1 MTIRPVIFASLLFGV
16 VHAAGFPAFGWDQP
30 SPQTSPPVSFLK
42 DLAPVLVRNCIACHN
57 PKKSEGKYV
66 MTTFAQL
73 ARGGVAGEGI
83 NLEPGDADAS
93 YFVELCRI
101 DGEPR
106 MPYKLDPLPSES
118 IALIERWVKEGAKYD
133 GVDPTEEWLVA
144 LRKASPVIVPEN
156 YPAPVPITAL
166 AFSPDGSKLVASG
179 YHEVTAWGILDGKLD
194 RRTGGLAERTHAV
207 AFSPDGKWFATA
219 GGDPGQYGS
228 VRLFA
233 VNPDGA
239 SRPTYEIP
247 TSVDAFLPDDSH
259 PALPALATAVNLIE
273 MIDSAFA
280 VAFSPDSTKLA
291 AAGADRAVRIWDV
304 LTGAEIMTIEDHADW
319 VFDLAWS
326 PDGKRIATASRDKTS
341 KVFDVQKKEVLAT
354 FPGHADIVYAV
365 RFAPDGK
372 SVVSGGNDHQIRVWN
387 PDEDAKQ
394 IRAVGGF
401 NGAIFRLAFS
411 PDGKMLAATGDDKV
425 VRVFE
430 DYTVKHNLAGHA
442 DWVYSLAFTPD
453 GKTLASGGW
462 DGEVRLWTLPDGKPG
477 RQFVAAPGIPPATA
491 TVSK

>member
-1 MTIRPVIFASLLFGV
+1 MTIRPIVFAGSLLILI
-16 VHAAGFPAFGWDQP
+16 HPAGFPAFGWDQP
-30 SPQTSPPVSFLK
+30 SPATPPPVSFLK
-42 DLAPVLVRNCIACHN
+42 DLAPVLVQNCIACHN
-57 PKKSEGKYV
+57 AKKSEGKYV

-73 ARGGVAGEGI
+73 ARGGAAGEGI
-83 NLEPGDADAS
+83 NLEPGDPDAS
-93 YFVELCRI
+93 YFVELCRV

-106 MPYKLDPLPSES
+106 MPYKLDPLPAES
-118 IALIERWVKEGAKYD
+118 IALLERWVKQGAQYD
-133 GVDPTEEWLVA
+133 GADPTEEWLVA
-144 LRKASPVIVPEN
+144 LRKASPVIVPEA

-179 YHEVTAWGILDGKLD
+179 YHEVTAWGTLDGKLD
-194 RRTGGLAERTHAV
+194 RRTAGLAERTHAV

-233 VNPDGA
+233 VNPDGTP
-239 SRPTYEIP
+239 RPTYEIP
-247 TSVDAFLPDDSH
+247 TSVDAFLSDDSK
-259 PALPALATAVNLIE
+259 PVLPPLASAIEFPE

-280 VAFSPDSTKLA
+280 VAFSPDSAKLA
-291 AAGADRAVRIWDV
+291 AAGADRAVRVWDV
-304 LTGAEIMTIEDHADW
+304 LTGVEIMTIEDHADW

-341 KVFDVQKKEVLAT
+341 KVFDVVKREVLAT
-354 FPGHADIVYAV
+354 FPGHADIVHAV

-372 SVVSGGNDHQIRVWN
+372 SVVSAGNDHQIRVWN

-394 IRAVGGF
+394 VRALGGF

-411 PDGKMLAATGDDKV
+411 PDGKTLAATGDDKI

-430 DYTVKHNLAGHA
+430 DYTSKHNLNGHA
-442 DWVYSLAFTPD
+442 DWVYSLAFSPD
-453 GKTLASGGW
+453 GKTLASGSW
-462 DGEVRLWTLPDGKPG
+462 DGEVRLWSLPEGKPA
-477 RQFVAAPGIPPATA
+477 RQFVAAPGLSPAPA